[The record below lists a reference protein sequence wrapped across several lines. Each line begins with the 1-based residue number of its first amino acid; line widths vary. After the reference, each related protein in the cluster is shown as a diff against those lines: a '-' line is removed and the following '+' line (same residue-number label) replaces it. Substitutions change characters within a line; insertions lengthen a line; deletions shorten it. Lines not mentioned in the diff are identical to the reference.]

1 MPVAHLQEA
10 STRMNLDDYRMDVQH
25 CFVHKHICS
34 THINICNMWTSFL
47 PFQQRYFFSSTC
59 VCICAEV
66 KVRPPSFHLFSYVS
80 HQRCPMVDG
89 GTCADEKVLQLLQH
103 LIQELEIG
111 RVTRMAR
118 RFFFDSGII
127 WWEACQIGN
136 IGFWLILVYDM
147 SEW

>member
-34 THINICNMWTSFL
+34 THINICNMWTSFFTF
-47 PFQQRYFFSSTC
+47 PAKIFFQPNMRVFVLKWRFVHQVSTC
-59 VCICAEV
+59 
-66 KVRPPSFHLFSYVS
+66 F
-80 HQRCPMVDG
+80 PMCHIRGVPWLMV
-89 GTCADEKVLQLLQH
+89 VLVQMRKCFNFYSTSSKNWRLDVWL
-103 LIQELEIG
+103 G
-111 RVTRMAR
+111 WAR

-136 IGFWLILVYDM
+136 IGFWLILVYNM